1 MTMTKEKD
9 SSAYVAIGA
18 VRDFP
23 ERMGRRVEAGG
34 VELAVFRLSDGRLY
48 ALENRHPN
56 AKKHPGSLA
65 EGIVS
70 GEYLYDP
77 LYDWKIRLADG
88 VVQAPDEGRVRTFPL
103 IVQDETV
110 YVAASE

>member
-1 MTMTKEKD
+1 MLAKEEGGGALLVEIGEL
-9 SSAYVAIGA
+9 SA
-18 VRDFP
+18 FP
-23 ERMGRRVEAGG
+23 ERMGRRVRAKDT
-34 VELAVFRLSDGRLY
+34 ELAVFRLSDGRMF

-70 GEYLYDP
+70 GEFLYDP
-77 LYDWKIRLADG
+77 LYDWKIRLTDG

-103 IVQDETV
+103 VVKDGKV
-110 YVAASE
+110 YAAGE

>member
-1 MTMTKEKD
+1 MLMD
-9 SSAYVAIGA
+9 HSATYVEIG
-18 VRDFP
+18 RETDFP
-23 ERMGRRVEAGG
+23 LRMGKRVDVKGQEI
-34 VELAVFRLSDGRLY
+34 AVFRIGDGRVF

-56 AKKHPGSLA
+56 AKKHPGTLA

-88 VVQAPDEGRVRTFPL
+88 LVQAPDTGQVRTFPV
-103 IVQDETV
+103 IVTNGTV
-110 YVAASE
+110 FLDV